1 MRNRLK
7 TIGVVIAAWTFFAL
21 LFTPQT
27 FLLNSNSPV
36 PLTWAE
42 SLSIN
47 LVIFYLWALLT
58 PFVWFLG
65 TWFPLENKE
74 RLHNFTNL
82 LIFGFPIALLHLV
95 LLQQV
100 NYFLLNW
107 SNLYIRTIPLTNLL
121 IGMGAT
127 NIMFYWVIIVVS
139 QADIYFRRYHDREQ
153 SLTQSQLQALK
164 TQLHPHF
171 LFNTLNAISQLL
183 YENEEEADRTISQLS
198 DLLRISL
205 KSDQDHEV
213 TLFEE
218 LDFLK
223 KYLDIQ
229 QILLQNRLTVI
240 WRILPNTLDAYIP
253 NMILQPLVENSIRH
267 GIAPRVSGGTIK
279 IVATQEG
286 KWLTLRICDDGLG
299 LGFHPQQTKQFG
311 IGLSNTKKRLY
322 HLYGEDFEF
331 QLSSAAEGNGT
342 VVFLK
347 IPFKQS
353 IKDNTSD
360 RFKKRFDKLPLT
372 TDEWDTKS
380 LIHRL

>member
-1 MRNRLK
+1 MRKRLK

-27 FLLNSNSPV
+27 FLLNSTSNV
-36 PLTWAE
+36 PLTWLE
-42 SLSIN
+42 SFAFN

-58 PFVWFLG
+58 PFVWYLG
-65 TWFPLENKE
+65 NWFPLENKE
-74 RLHNFTNL
+74 RLHNFINL

-95 LLQQV
+95 LLQQL
-100 NYFLLNW
+100 NYLLLDW
-107 SNLYIRTIPLTNLL
+107 SNLYIRTISLSNLL

-127 NIMFYWVIIVVS
+127 NIMFYWVIIIAS
-139 QADIYFRRYHDREQ
+139 QAEIYFRRYHDREQ
-153 SLTQSQLQALK
+153 SLTQAQLQALK

-183 YENEEEADRTISQLS
+183 YENEEQADRTISQLS

-205 KSDQDHEV
+205 KSDQNHEV

-240 WRILPNTLDAYIP
+240 WRILPATLDAYIP

-279 IVATQEG
+279 IVATQED

-299 LGFHPQQTKQFG
+299 LGFHPKQTKQFG
-311 IGLSNTKKRLY
+311 IGLTNTKKRLF
-322 HLYGEDFEF
+322 HLYGEDCEF
-331 QLSSAAEGNGT
+331 QLSSAEEGKGT

-353 IKDNTSD
+353 INEKIYENSHLDSG
-360 RFKKRFDKLPLT
+360 RYGIGSPPHP
-372 TDEWDTKS
+372 S
-380 LIHRL
+380 LFEKGF